1 MSHIF
6 IGIIAPS
13 TILIPIG
20 AAVYKYARLPLT
32 LRYIFFYLVI
42 SACIN
47 LVAILLSYRSINNL
61 PLLHLLTLFELF
73 FLLYYFSE
81 LFERKIS
88 IVLKY
93 VCWISLLFC
102 LANALWLQSIFSFNS
117 YARGLEAII
126 IILVSLLYFVHVPEG
141 QKTAWEIFI
150 VSGLLLYYAGSFF
163 LYLFSNYLKK
173 GYGLSTIVWDVNA
186 ALAVI
191 LYFLITIGII
201 KCNTQMTTSTSSS

>member
-20 AAVYKYARLPLT
+20 VALYNYARMPLT

-47 LVAILLSYRSINNL
+47 LVAILLSYQSINNL

-73 FLLYYFSE
+73 FLLYYFSL

-88 IVLKY
+88 IALKY
-93 VCWISLLFC
+93 VCWGSLLFC
-102 LANALWLQSIFSFNS
+102 LANALWWQSIFSFNS

-126 IILVSLLYFVHVPEG
+126 IILVSLLYFVQVPER
-141 QKTAWEIFI
+141 QKTSWEIFI

-163 LYLFSNYLKK
+163 LYLFSNFLKK
-173 GYGLSTIVWDVNA
+173 GYGLSTLVWNVNA
-186 ALAVI
+186 ALVII
-191 LYFLITIGII
+191 LYILITVGIL
-201 KCNTQMTTSTSSS
+201 KCNRQMIISTSSS